1 MLTYGQGWGE
11 STSGVC
17 SLRGQ
22 AVQEGL
28 QRPQV
33 DDVRRQVGQQ
43 VAPVRRQRDARD
55 GRVLVHRDLCAHALA
70 SARRPMP

>member
-1 MLTYGQGWGE
+1 MLIDWRGWGKR
-11 STSGVC
+11 TGGVC

-55 GRVLVHRDLCAHALA
+55 GRVLIYCDLGARAWA
-70 SARRPMP
+70 SARRPEP